1 MALRL
6 PILVSYAS
14 VDPLAPESRRP
25 RPVAGLPAVDA
36 RAVAKAWLI
45 ELIAGVSLDEA
56 VELPTAELAR
66 EGPGLAA
73 AVLAALGDDTAL
85 MRLAPGGNLAWLS
98 SRSASFTGS
107 SAAAGAV
114 RAAEALRRATQ
125 AAILS
130 EARLDATTTAELAD
144 RLAHVCA
151 VVAEAAAAGAAE
163 HAPAPA
169 EREPT
174 EHPPAEPHARRGLE
188 HLFPPSRDDSEPPT
202 ADPRPEPIAAPEA
215 EIVELHRGG
224 GADALRERHERRAEQ
239 GSHEAAVERRL
250 ERHAHDGSPFALL
263 AVEADGL
270 ERLLAAQNDDEI
282 DLLLE
287 ALERALAAELR
298 PADQLLREAP
308 GRYWVTAP
316 DTGPAVGRLLAE
328 RLAEAAM
335 AAAAHR
341 GAPLTVSIGVAT
353 CPEDGDDAETL
364 SGRADRAMFQARA
377 AGTPVV

>member
-1 MALRL
+1 M
-6 PILVSYAS
+6 V
-14 VDPLAPESRRP
+14 
-25 RPVAGLPAVDA
+25 
-36 RAVAKAWLI
+36 KTWLI
-45 ELIAGVSLDEA
+45 ELIAGASLEEA
-56 VELPTAELAR
+56 VELPSAELAR

-73 AVLAALGDDTAL
+73 AVLAALADDAAL

-98 SRSASFTGS
+98 ARTASFTG
-107 SAAAGAV
+107 AGGAAGAV

-125 AAILS
+125 SAILT

-151 VVAEAAAAGAAE
+151 VVAEAAAGE
-163 HAPAPA
+163 TSAPSVTEPPAPEDTEPA
-169 EREPT
+169 ER
-174 EHPPAEPHARRGLE
+174 H
-188 HLFPPSRDDSEPPT
+188 
-202 ADPRPEPIAAPEA
+202 DPRPEPISAPEA

-224 GADALRERHERRAEQ
+224 PADALRERHERRAEH
-239 GSHEAAVERRL
+239 GSHEIAVERRL
-250 ERHAHDGSPFALL
+250 ERHAHDGSPFVLL

-270 ERLLAAQNDDEI
+270 ERLRAAQNDGEVDQ
-282 DLLLE
+282 LLE

-298 PADQLLREAP
+298 PADQLLREEP

-353 CPEDGDDAETL
+353 CPEDGEDAATL
-364 SGRADRAMFQARA
+364 AGKADRAMFQARA

>member
-1 MALRL
+1 
-6 PILVSYAS
+6 
-14 VDPLAPESRRP
+14 VDPLAPEPRRP
-25 RPVAGLPAVDA
+25 RPVAGLPGVDA

-45 ELIAGVSLDEA
+45 ELIAGATLEEA
-56 VELPTAELAR
+56 VALPTSELAR

-73 AVLAALGDDTAL
+73 AVLSALSDDAAL

-98 SRSASFTGS
+98 ARTATFTGS
-107 SAAAGAV
+107 GGAGAAV
-114 RAAEALRRATQ
+114 RAAEALRRAVQ
-125 AAILS
+125 AAILT

-151 VVAEAAAAGAAE
+151 VVAEAAATEGAA
-163 HAPAPA
+163 PPRA
-169 EREPT
+169 E
-174 EHPPAEPHARRGLE
+174 
-188 HLFPPSRDDSEPPT
+188 EPPPVA
-202 ADPRPEPIAAPEA
+202 ADPRPAPIAEPPEA
-215 EIVELHRGG
+215 EVVALRRGG
-224 GADALRERHERRAEQ
+224 AGDELRERHERRAEQ
-239 GSHEAAVERRL
+239 GSWESAVERRL

-270 ERLLAAQNDDEI
+270 ERLLAAQGNGEVDQI
-282 DLLLE
+282 LE

-298 PADQLLREAP
+298 PADQLLRETP

-328 RLAEAAM
+328 RLAEAAN

-341 GAPLTVSIGVAT
+341 GVPLTVSIGVAT
-353 CPEDGDDAETL
+353 CPEDGEDAEAL
-364 SGRADRAMFQARA
+364 SGKADRAMFQARA

>member
-73 AVLAALGDDTAL
+73 AVLAALGDDAAL

-98 SRSASFTGS
+98 ARSASFTGS

-163 HAPAPA
+163 LAPAPA
-169 EREPT
+169 EREPA
-174 EHPPAEPHARRGLE
+174 EHAPAEPQARRGLE
-188 HLFPPSRDDSEPPT
+188 HLFPPSDDDAPEPPSR
-202 ADPRPEPIAAPEA
+202 DPRPEPIAAPEA
-215 EIVELHRGG
+215 EIVELHR

-263 AVEADGL
+263 AVEADGV

-335 AAAAHR
+335 SAAAHR

-364 SGRADRAMFQARA
+364 SGKADRAMFQARA